1 MQRMRWEYGCGE
13 SASKSGE
20 SGWKCQKCQKCGE
33 LGQRCKEPRWKLKY
47 SGRNNIDMINDK
59 FKEWAE
65 VEIIENKH
73 ICKNLVSKI

>member
-1 MQRMRWEYGCGE
+1 MRRV
-13 SASKSGE
+13 SK
-20 SGWKCQKCQKCGE
+20 QKWRIWVEMPKMPKMWGIR
-33 LGQRCKEPRWKLKY
+33 LACKEPRWKLKY

-59 FKEWAE
+59 FKEWTE